1 MNNTYCILPF
11 IHLATERN
19 GNYMPCCASKE
30 TTGHNLENDRI
41 ETVWSSDY
49 YKKLRSD
56 LLSGIQHPNCE
67 VCWDYENLGIV
78 SKRQISNANKD
89 ILTTALSV
97 PIELDIK
104 TGNLCNLKC
113 ITCNQLASSQHENE
127 VENWKKD
134 NIKLPMWL
142 KNIDESTPILDLQKI
157 DNVAGNLDASLKI
170 AESMILQGGEPF
182 VTPMTSKIID
192 YCIEKNYTQI
202 AISIITNLS
211 TVTPRVLDKIKK
223 FPKAGVAISYDHVD
237 PDKFKFIRYPA
248 EFRHFEQNLKTITNN
263 KSFKFGISFTISIF
277 NALDLDQIFEKFIEL
292 STFDNFRF
300 INVQPV
306 VEPIYFS
313 VVTLENDQKIQTR
326 ASIEKLLSKKSR
338 LTEELS
344 FVNSLQEIVKI
355 LSIDL
360 ENFDDVVKER
370 TRVLKLYDQTRN
382 TDYKKL
388 FPYIKDY
395 E

>member
-89 ILTTALSV
+89 ILTTALPV

-127 VENWKKD
+127 VEKWKKD

-170 AESMILQGGEPF
+170 AESMMLQGGEPF
-182 VTPMTSKIID
+182 ATPMTSKIID

-211 TVTPRVLDKIKK
+211 TVTPKVLDKIKK
-223 FPKAGVAISYDHVD
+223 FPNAGVTISYDHVD
-237 PDKFKFIRYPA
+237 PEKFKFIRYPA
-248 EFRHFEQNLKTITNN
+248 EIRHFEKNLKTITNN
-263 KSFKFGISFTISIF
+263 ESFKFGISFTISIF
-277 NALDLDQIFEKFIEL
+277 NALDLDQIFEKFIEM
-292 STFDNFRF
+292 SMFDNFSF

-326 ASIEKLLSKKSR
+326 ASIEKFLSKKSR

-382 TDYKKL
+382 TNYKKL

>member
-1 MNNTYCILPF
+1 
-11 IHLATERN
+11 
-19 GNYMPCCASKE
+19 
-30 TTGHNLENDRI
+30 
-41 ETVWSSDY
+41 
-49 YKKLRSD
+49 
-56 LLSGIQHPNCE
+56 
-67 VCWDYENLGIV
+67 
-78 SKRQISNANKD
+78 
-89 ILTTALSV
+89 
-97 PIELDIK
+97 
-104 TGNLCNLKC
+104 
-113 ITCNQLASSQHENE
+113 
-127 VENWKKD
+127 
-134 NIKLPMWL
+134 
-142 KNIDESTPILDLQKI
+142 
-157 DNVAGNLDASLKI
+157 
-170 AESMILQGGEPF
+170 
-182 VTPMTSKIID
+182 
-192 YCIEKNYTQI
+192 
-202 AISIITNLS
+202 
-211 TVTPRVLDKIKK
+211 
-223 FPKAGVAISYDHVD
+223 
-237 PDKFKFIRYPA
+237 
-248 EFRHFEQNLKTITNN
+248 
-263 KSFKFGISFTISIF
+263 
-277 NALDLDQIFEKFIEL
+277 LDQIFEKFIEL